1 MKHLIITGAS
11 GNLGKE
17 LIQHF
22 DFNDYDKIYLVGN
35 KERLNVSKFD
45 KKNIE
50 IFSGYDLSDE
60 NSVKNIFEQV
70 KISKEDQVFVVHL
83 VGGYTG
89 GKFFWEYDQSELRS
103 MIDKNLI
110 SAFLIS
116 KYTAQKLKEGS
127 SGSIIFI
134 SARLSINYEVK
145 RSIYS
150 ISKSALNFLVK
161 VIEIEGREIN
171 LTANALAP
179 KIILTEENKKW
190 IQETDYSKYVS
201 PQQLIKQIDYIFKNY
216 QRLNGNIFL
225 LNDQF
230 PV

>member
-1 MKHLIITGAS
+1 MKHLLITGAS

-17 LIQHF
+17 LIQHLNF
-22 DFNDYDKIYLVGN
+22 DVYDKIYLIGKREN
-35 KERLNVSKFD
+35 LNELKIKGKSLEV
-45 KKNIE
+45 
-50 IFSGYDLSDE
+50 FSGYDLSNE
-60 NSVKNIFEQV
+60 VAVKNIFD
-70 KISKEDQVFVVHL
+70 KIHFSSSDQFFVIHL

-89 GKFFWEYDQSELRS
+89 GKFFWEYDLSEFKS

-134 SARLSINYEVK
+134 SARLSINYESK

-150 ISKSALNFLVK
+150 ISKSALNFLIK
-161 VIEIEGREIN
+161 VIEMEGKEKN

-179 KIILTEENKKW
+179 KVLLTEENKKW
-190 IQETDYSKYVS
+190 IDERDYSKYIS
-201 PQQLIKQIDYIFKNY
+201 PAQVAEQIEYIFKNY

-225 LNDQF
+225 LND
-230 PV
+230 